1 LPFFK
6 KSSGAT
12 EQNALVAP
20 LLFLLFKE
28 LHMDLIILQ
37 MDLGRQIKM
46 AEALSAPLPLLY
58 IDF

>member
-1 LPFFK
+1 
-6 KSSGAT
+6 
-12 EQNALVAP
+12 
-20 LLFLLFKE
+20 
-28 LHMDLIILQ
+28 MDLIILQ